1 MRVLLD
7 ELLPID
13 LSPSLRGHAV
23 DTVVGRGWA
32 GVKNGDLLRRRSG
45 HYDVLIT
52 MDRGMEFQQ
61 PIPML
66 PFGIVIVRAASNR
79 MQHLRPLVPRRSSPQ
94 SVRLS
99 QAGSSEWVPDVAD
112 ILGAAALMFWL
123 LGKSAHRRQ

>member
-7 ELLPID
+7 EQLPVG
-13 LSPSLRGHAV
+13 LSPSLRGHDV

-32 GVKNGDLLRRRSG
+32 GVNNGDLPLRRSD

-61 PIPML
+61 PISTL

-79 MQHLRPLVPRRSSPQ
+79 MQHLRPLVPTI
-94 SVRLS
+94 LS
-99 QAGSSEWVPDVAD
+99 AIARVKPGG
-112 ILGAAALMFWL
+112 I
-123 LGKSAHRRQ
+123 